1 MAVVVKIDIDGKEV
15 PFKASAATPRI
26 YRQMFGRDI
35 YRDLERLTA
44 AIDGEDPLDT
54 VSLEIFENL
63 SYVMAQSADPEG
75 VPDDINAW
83 LDQFEIFSIYAVL
96 PRIIELWGLNSE
108 TQVISKKN
116 SGQRKGR

>member
-1 MAVVVKIDIDGKEV
+1 MAVITKIEICGRQV

-35 YRDLERLTA
+35 YRDLEKLTA
-44 AIDGEDPLDT
+44 AIDSDDPLDT

-83 LDQFEIFSIYAVL
+83 LDQFEIFSIYAIL

-108 TQVISKKN
+108 SQVASKKN

>member
-1 MAVVVKIDIDGKEV
+1 MAVVVKIDIDGREV

-35 YRDLERLTA
+35 YRDLERLTE
-44 AIDGEDPLDT
+44 AIDSDNPLDT

-83 LDQFEIFSIYAVL
+83 LDQFEIFSIYAIL

-108 TQVISKKN
+108 TQVTSKKN
-116 SGQRKGR
+116 SVQRKGR

>member
-1 MAVVVKIDIDGKEV
+1 MAVVVKIEIDGREV

-35 YRDLERLTA
+35 YRDLERLTE
-44 AIDGEDPLDT
+44 AIDSDNPLDT

-83 LDQFEIFSIYAVL
+83 LDQFEIFSIYAIL
-96 PRIIELWGLNSE
+96 PKIIELWGLNSE
-108 TQVISKKN
+108 MQVESKKN
-116 SGQRKGR
+116 SVQRKGR

>member
-1 MAVVVKIDIDGKEV
+1 MAVITKIGIDGRQV

-44 AIDGEDPLDT
+44 AIDSDDPIDS
-54 VSLEIFENL
+54 VNLEIFENL
-63 SYVMAQSADPEG
+63 SYVMAHSADPEG

-83 LDQFEIFSIYAVL
+83 LDEFEIFSIYGIL
-96 PRIIELWGLNSE
+96 PKIIELWGLNSE
-108 TQVISKKN
+108 SQVASKKK
-116 SGQRKGR
+116 SVQQKGR

>member
-63 SYVMAQSADPEG
+63 SYVMAQSADPEH
-75 VPDDINAW
+75 VPDDINVW

-108 TQVISKKN
+108 MQVTSKKN

>member
-1 MAVVVKIDIDGKEV
+1 MAVVTKIEIDGRQV

-63 SYVMAQSADPEG
+63 SYVMAQSADPEN

-108 TQVISKKN
+108 TQVPSKKN

>member
-1 MAVVVKIDIDGKEV
+1 
-15 PFKASAATPRI
+15 
-26 YRQMFGRDI
+26 MFGRDI
-35 YRDLERLTA
+35 YRDLEKLMA
-44 AIDGEDPLDT
+44 AIDSDDPLDT

-83 LDQFEIFSIYAVL
+83 LDQFEIFSIYAIL

-108 TQVISKKN
+108 SQVASKKN
-116 SGQRKGR
+116 SVQRKGR

>member
-1 MAVVVKIDIDGKEV
+1 MAVITKIGIDGRQV

-35 YRDLERLTA
+35 YRDLEKLTA
-44 AIDGEDPLDT
+44 AIDSDDPLDT

-83 LDQFEIFSIYAVL
+83 LDQFEIFSIYAIL
-96 PRIIELWGLNSE
+96 PKIIELWGINAE
-108 TQVISKKN
+108 TKVQSKKK
-116 SGQRKGR
+116 SVQQKGR